1 MATHKGYFRPTNPQK
16 YKGNPSNIVY
26 RSSWELKVMS
36 YFDTHDDIVWWQ
48 SEELSIRYFD
58 PGTGKN
64 RRYFPDFLIHTK
76 SGQTTLIEVK
86 PKAQTKP
93 PKKQDKIT
101 RKYITEVMTYGK
113 NQAKWNSAEAYCKA
127 KGWSFTIMTE
137 DQIFRNK

>member
-26 RSSWELKVMS
+26 RSSWELRVMS
-36 YFDTHDDIVWWQ
+36 YFDTHDDVVWWQ
-48 SEELSIRYFD
+48 SEELSIPYICPTDSR
-58 PGTGKN
+58 KH
-64 RRYFPDFLIHTK
+64 RYFPDFLIRTK

-101 RKYITEVMTYGK
+101 RKYINEVMTYGK